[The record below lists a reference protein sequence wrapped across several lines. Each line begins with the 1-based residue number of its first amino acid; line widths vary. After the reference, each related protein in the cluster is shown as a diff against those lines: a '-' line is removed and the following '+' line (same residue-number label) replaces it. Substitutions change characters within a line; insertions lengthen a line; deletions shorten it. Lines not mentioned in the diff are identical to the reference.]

1 MAGARADSGLTRAA
15 LQNRRVLGVVAGFGA
30 VTLGE
35 WVLGTSVAVHAY
47 QVGGALAV
55 GLVGFR
61 FVPAA
66 LAGLWTTRLADRA
79 TRHRVLSLTA
89 AARATT
95 TAAAVIAL
103 ALGLPFAFVIALVW
117 VDAAAG
123 SGYRPAQAAL
133 LPALVRS
140 PGELTAATA
149 LVSNVKSSG
158 QLIGALLGGLLVAG
172 LPVAVAV
179 ACAALLYAVAVVA
192 TLGGR
197 PAQSFTARPLGMSA
211 LRAGLGSLRE
221 SREARSI
228 FAHACLRSLVRGL
241 WLALAVVAS
250 VRFLSLGP
258 SGFGDLMAAAAAGAL
273 IAIVVTARL
282 VGNNRLA
289 GWFALG
295 LLLCGLPIVGTS
307 VSSSPLPALLL
318 MVVWGIGM
326 SLSDVGAQTLL
337 NRIVPGRS
345 IGSLTGVMESGK
357 LLIEGAGSLIAPL
370 LLLAFGTRA
379 AVFIAGAVVPIVVVA
394 GSRGFARIDDRAV
407 ARLEVLELLR
417 AVPVFGPLRVDA
429 LEGIAARLQLEHVPA
444 GVEIV
449 RQGDSNAHRWFL
461 VAEGELVVEVDGF
474 LVGELRRGSQFGERG
489 LLRGV
494 ARSATVRAVDD
505 VALYA
510 LEREDFLDAV
520 AGVELEGPGRAL
532 PVQAERVDPATALAH
547 APLLQ
552 SLPPA
557 VIAQVL
563 EQGRVRAVDTGTA
576 IVTSGELD
584 DSYHVLL
591 SGRAQVLIDGVAR
604 RDLHP
609 GDAFGEIAVLHRIAR
624 TATVIAGERSETL
637 AVDGEVIR
645 AAVRARGGALAA
657 LAS

>member
-1 MAGARADSGLTRAA
+1 MAGAHADPGLTRSA
-15 LQNRRVLGVVAGFGA
+15 LENRRVLGVIAGFGA
-30 VTLGE
+30 ITLGE

-61 FVPAA
+61 FAPAA
-66 LAGLWTTRLADRA
+66 VAGLWTTRLADSA

-89 AARATT
+89 AARAVT
-95 TAAAVIAL
+95 TAVAAIAL
-103 ALGLPFAFVIALVW
+103 ALGLPFGVVIALVW
-117 VDAAAG
+117 LDAAGG

-133 LPALVRS
+133 LPALARS

-172 LPVAVAV
+172 LQIEVAVS
-179 ACAALLYAVAVVA
+179 CAALLYALAVLA

-197 PAQSFTARPLGMSA
+197 PAQSFTPRPLGMSA
-211 LRAGLGSLRE
+211 VRAGVGSLRD
-221 SREARSI
+221 SREGRSI
-228 FAHACLRSLVRGL
+228 FVYSCLRSLVRGL

-273 IAIVVTARL
+273 TAIVVSARL
-282 VGNNRLA
+282 VGNSRLG

-307 VSSSPLPALLL
+307 VSSGPLPALLL

-337 NRIVPGRS
+337 NRIVPGHS

-379 AVFIAGAVVPIVVVA
+379 AVFIAGAMVPIVVVA

-407 ARLEVLELLR
+407 ARLGVLELLR
-417 AVPVFGPLRVDA
+417 GVPVFGPLRVDA
-429 LEGIAARLQLEHVPA
+429 LEGVAARLQLEHMPA

-474 LVGELRRGSQFGERG
+474 FVGELRRGSQFGERG

-494 ARSATVRAVDD
+494 ARSATVRAVGD

-520 AGVELEGPGRAL
+520 AGVELEDPGRAL
-532 PVQAERVDPATALAH
+532 PARAERVEPANALAH

-557 VIAQVL
+557 VIGQVL
-563 EQGRVRAVDTGTA
+563 EQSRARVVDAGTA
-576 IVTSGELD
+576 IVTSGELE

-591 SGRAQVLIDGVAR
+591 SGRAQVRIDGVVR

-609 GDAFGEIAVLHRIAR
+609 GDAFGEIAVLHRVPR
-624 TATVIAGERSETL
+624 TATVIADEPSDILT
-637 AVDGEVIR
+637 VDGEVIR